1 MFPHAPGADAGSRA
15 LWTPKRLAHR
25 AGHGD
30 SLPENRLSPDKLTEC
45 TRPHAGGPLGA
56 TTACPNSTHLTEAVL
71 MLQAG
76 AEACG
81 AVGGAFLVCF
91 LQVLASGILLSHPY
105 PKIERF
111 FHVAHQL
118 PNDAS
123 LEKNPAPWST

>member
-1 MFPHAPGADAGSRA
+1 MPQGPMLVLELCG
-15 LWTPKRLAHR
+15 
-25 AGHGD
+25 
-30 SLPENRLSPDKLTEC
+30 LPSDWPIGLGTEC

-81 AVGGAFLVCF
+81 ADGGAFLVCF